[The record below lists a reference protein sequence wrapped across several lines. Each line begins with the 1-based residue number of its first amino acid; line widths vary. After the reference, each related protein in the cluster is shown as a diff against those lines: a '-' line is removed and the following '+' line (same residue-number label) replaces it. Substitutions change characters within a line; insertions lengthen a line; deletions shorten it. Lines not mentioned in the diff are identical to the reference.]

1 MYWNGENMIQ
11 ILTKKLKAHLY
22 RFEEYGGP
30 NQVHAYLICGTEK
43 ALMIDGLWLAE
54 GLLAEADKVLQTE
67 YEDYTQENRD
77 KKLEML
83 ITHGHEDHAGKGMEE
98 FLEAG
103 CVVYLSE
110 KDWPML
116 AEKYEDRKSQIT
128 FLTEDMC
135 GDFTD
140 SGVLVS
146 GGSMNLGS
154 ITVQIVKMPGHT
166 PGSLL
171 VWIPEW
177 NILLTSDAIGAG
189 VLWMQ
194 LPECRPLSEYEVQV
208 CRLLGFLENEK
219 ARTGT
224 EVKIYP
230 GHAQQ
235 IVTDGN
241 GGLKSVLAE
250 YGEQEILTYHY
261 VREVLELTRKIL
273 DNPQMG
279 QPKQIDYPGLEHIQ
293 VRSTGQRLLYDYCYN
308 MEKIGN
314 CSEATVPRGVLA

>member
-1 MYWNGENMIQ
+1 MIR
-11 ILTKKLKAHLY
+11 ILTKKLKDHFY

-54 GLLAEADKVLQTE
+54 GLLAEAEKVLQTE
-67 YEDYTQENRD
+67 YEDYTPQNRD

-116 AEKYEDRKSQIT
+116 AEKYKDRKPQIT
-128 FLTEDMC
+128 FLTEKMC
-135 GDFTD
+135 GGFTD
-140 SGVLVS
+140 SGQLVPGQA
-146 GGSMNLGS
+146 GGRMDLGS

-171 VWIPEW
+171 VWVPQW
-177 NILLTSDAIGAG
+177 NTLFTSDAIGAG

-194 LPECRPLSEYEVQV
+194 LPECRPLSEYEMQV
-208 CRLLGFLENEK
+208 RRLLAFLENEK
-219 ARTGT
+219 ARAGI

-235 IVTDGN
+235 ILPEAEKEQD
-241 GGLKSVLAE
+241 VLSYA
-250 YGEQEILTYHY
+250 Y
-261 VREVLELTRKIL
+261 VEEVLRLTEKIQ
-273 DNPQMG
+273 DNPQIG
-279 QPKQIDYPGLEHIQ
+279 QTKQIDYPGLEYVR
-293 VRSTGQRLLYDYCYN
+293 VRSVGERLLYDYCYD
-308 MEKIGN
+308 EKR
-314 CSEATVPRGVLA
+314 VR

>member
-1 MYWNGENMIQ
+1 MIR
-11 ILTKKLKAHLY
+11 ILTKKLKNHFY

-54 GLLAEADKVLQTE
+54 GLLAEAEKVLQTE
-67 YEDYTQENRD
+67 YEDYTPQNRD

-116 AEKYEDRKSQIT
+116 AEKYKDRKPQIT
-128 FLTEDMC
+128 FLTEKMC
-135 GDFTD
+135 DGFTD
-140 SGVLVS
+140 SGQLVPGQA
-146 GGSMNLGS
+146 GGRMDLGS

-171 VWIPEW
+171 VWVPEW
-177 NILLTSDAIGAG
+177 NALLTSDAIGAG

-194 LPECRPLSEYEVQV
+194 LPECRPLSEYEMQV
-208 CRLLGFLENEK
+208 RRLLAFLENEK
-219 ARTGT
+219 VRTGI

-235 IVTDGN
+235 ILPEAEKEQD
-241 GGLKSVLAE
+241 VLSYAYAE
-250 YGEQEILTYHY
+250 
-261 VREVLELTRKIL
+261 EVLRLTEKIQ
-273 DNPQMG
+273 DNPQIG
-279 QPKQIDYPGLEHIQ
+279 QTKQIDYPGLEYVR
-293 VRSTGQRLLYDYCYN
+293 VRSVGERLLYDYCYD
-308 MEKIGN
+308 EKH
-314 CSEATVPRGVLA
+314 VR

>member
-1 MYWNGENMIQ
+1 MIR
-11 ILTKKLKAHLY
+11 ILTKKLKDHFY

-43 ALMIDGLWLAE
+43 ALMIDGLWLAD
-54 GLLAEADKVLQTE
+54 GLLAETEKVLQTE
-67 YEDYTQENRD
+67 YEDYTPESRD

-103 CVVYLSE
+103 CVLYLSE

-116 AEKYEDRKSQIT
+116 AEKYKDRKLQIT
-128 FLTEDMC
+128 FLTEKMC
-135 GDFTD
+135 GGFTD
-140 SGVLVS
+140 LGELVS
-146 GGSMNLGS
+146 GQADGRMDLGS
-154 ITVQIVKMPGHT
+154 ITAQIVKMPGHT

-177 NILLTSDAIGAG
+177 NTLFTSDAIGAG

-194 LPECRPLSEYEVQV
+194 LPECRPLSEYEMQV
-208 CRLLGFLENEK
+208 RRLLAFLENEK
-219 ARTGT
+219 AQTGV
-224 EVKIYP
+224 EDKIYP

-235 IVTDGN
+235 IVTDGK
-241 GGLKSVLAE
+241 GISKDHLAE
-250 YGEQEILTYHY
+250 YGEQEILTYRY

-273 DNPQMG
+273 DNAQIG
-279 QPKQIDYPGLEHIQ
+279 QSKQIDYPGLEHIR
-293 VRSTGQRLLYDYCYN
+293 VRSVGERLLYDYCYD
-308 MEKIGN
+308 EDR
-314 CSEATVPRGVLA
+314 VR

>member
-1 MYWNGENMIQ
+1 MIR
-11 ILTKKLKAHLY
+11 ILTKKLKDHFY

-54 GLLAEADKVLQTE
+54 GLLAEAEKVLQTE
-67 YEDYTQENRD
+67 YEDYTPQNRD

-116 AEKYEDRKSQIT
+116 AEKYKDRKPQIT
-128 FLTEDMC
+128 FLTEKMRDS
-135 GDFTD
+135 FTD
-140 SGVLVS
+140 SGQLVPEQA
-146 GGSMNLGS
+146 GGRMHLGS

-171 VWIPEW
+171 VWVPQW
-177 NILLTSDAIGAG
+177 NTLFTSDAIGAG

-194 LPECRPLSEYEVQV
+194 LPECRPLSEYEMQV
-208 CRLLGFLENEK
+208 RRLLAFLENEK
-219 ARTGT
+219 ARTGIK
-224 EVKIYP
+224 VKIYP

-235 IVTDGN
+235 ILPEAEKEQD
-241 GGLKSVLAE
+241 VLSYA
-250 YGEQEILTYHY
+250 Y
-261 VREVLELTRKIL
+261 VEEVLRLTEKIQ
-273 DNPQMG
+273 DNPQIG
-279 QPKQIDYPGLEHIQ
+279 QTKQIDYPGLEYVR
-293 VRSTGQRLLYDYCYN
+293 VRSVGERLLYDYCYD
-308 MEKIGN
+308 EKR
-314 CSEATVPRGVLA
+314 VR

>member
-1 MYWNGENMIQ
+1 MIR
-11 ILTKKLKAHLY
+11 ILTKKLKDHFY

-54 GLLAEADKVLQTE
+54 GLLAEAEKVLRTE
-67 YEDYTQENRD
+67 YEDYTPQNRA

-110 KDWPML
+110 KDWLML
-116 AEKYEDRKSQIT
+116 AEKYKDRKPQIT
-128 FLTEDMC
+128 FLTEKMC
-135 GDFTD
+135 GGFTD
-140 SGVLVS
+140 SGQLVP
-146 GGSMNLGS
+146 GQEDGRMDFGS

-171 VWIPEW
+171 VWVPEW
-177 NILLTSDAIGAG
+177 NTLFTSDAIGAG

-194 LPECRPLSEYEVQV
+194 LPECRPLSEYEMQV
-208 CRLLGFLENEK
+208 RRLLVFLENEK
-219 ARTGT
+219 ARTGI

-235 IVTDGN
+235 IVADGN
-241 GGLKSVLAE
+241 GVSEDSLAE
-250 YGEQEILTYHY
+250 DGEQEILTYHY
-261 VREVLELTRKIL
+261 VREVLELTEKIQ
-273 DNPQMG
+273 DNPQIG
-279 QPKQIDYPGLEHIQ
+279 QTKQIDYPGLEHVR
-293 VRSTGQRLLYDYCYN
+293 VRSVGERLLYDYCYD
-308 MEKIGN
+308 EDR
-314 CSEATVPRGVLA
+314 AR

>member
-1 MYWNGENMIQ
+1 MIR
-11 ILTKKLKAHLY
+11 ILTKKMKDHFY

-54 GLLAEADKVLQTE
+54 GLLAEAEKVLQTE
-67 YEDYTQENRD
+67 YEDYTPQNRN

-83 ITHGHEDHAGKGMEE
+83 ITHGHEDHAGKGMKE

-116 AEKYEDRKSQIT
+116 AEKYKDRKPQIT
-128 FLTEDMC
+128 FFTEKMC
-135 GDFTD
+135 DGFTD
-140 SGVLVS
+140 SGQLVS
-146 GGSMNLGS
+146 GQEDGRMDLGS

-171 VWIPEW
+171 AWVPEW
-177 NILLTSDAIGAG
+177 DTLLTSDAIGAG

-194 LPECRPLSEYEVQV
+194 LPECRPLSEYEMQV
-208 CRLLGFLENEK
+208 RRLLAFLENEK
-219 ARTGT
+219 ARTGI
-224 EVKIYP
+224 EVEIYP

-235 IVTDGN
+235 ILPGTEKEQD
-241 GGLKSVLAE
+241 VLS
-250 YGEQEILTYHY
+250 Y
-261 VREVLELTRKIL
+261 VYIEEVLRLTEKIQ
-273 DNPQMG
+273 DNPQIG
-279 QPKQIDYPGLEHIQ
+279 QPKQIDYPGLEHIR
-293 VRSTGQRLLYDYCYN
+293 VRSVGERLLYDYCYD
-308 MEKIGN
+308 EDR
-314 CSEATVPRGVLA
+314 VR

>member
-1 MYWNGENMIQ
+1 MIR
-11 ILTKKLKAHLY
+11 ILTKKLKDHFY

-54 GLLAEADKVLQTE
+54 GLLAEAEKVLQTE
-67 YEDYTQENRD
+67 YEDYTPQNRD

-103 CVVYLSE
+103 CAVYLSE

-116 AEKYEDRKSQIT
+116 AEKYKDRKPQIT
-128 FLTEDMC
+128 FLTEKMC
-135 GDFTD
+135 GGFTD
-140 SGVLVS
+140 SGQLVPEQA
-146 GGSMNLGS
+146 GGRMHLGS

-171 VWIPEW
+171 IWVPQW
-177 NILLTSDAIGAG
+177 NTLFTSDAIGAG

-194 LPECRPLSEYEVQV
+194 LPECRPLSEYEMQV
-208 CRLLGFLENEK
+208 RRLLAFLENEK
-219 ARTGT
+219 ARIGI

-235 IVTDGN
+235 ILPEAEKEQD
-241 GGLKSVLAE
+241 VLSYA
-250 YGEQEILTYHY
+250 Y
-261 VREVLELTRKIL
+261 VEEVLRLTEKIQ
-273 DNPQMG
+273 DNSQIG
-279 QPKQIDYPGLEHIQ
+279 QTKQIDYPGLELVS
-293 VRSTGQRLLYDYCYN
+293 VRSVGERLLYDYCYD
-308 MEKIGN
+308 EKR
-314 CSEATVPRGVLA
+314 VR

>member
-1 MYWNGENMIQ
+1 MIR
-11 ILTKKLKAHLY
+11 ILTKKLKDHFY

-54 GLLAEADKVLQTE
+54 GLLAEAEKVLQTE
-67 YEDYTQENRD
+67 YEDYTPQNRD

-116 AEKYEDRKSQIT
+116 AEKYKDRKPQIT
-128 FLTEDMC
+128 FLTEKMC
-135 GDFTD
+135 DSFTD
-140 SGVLVS
+140 AGELVPGQE
-146 GGSMNLGS
+146 GGRMDLGS
-154 ITVQIVKMPGHT
+154 ITAQIVKMPGHT

-171 VWIPEW
+171 VWVPQW
-177 NILLTSDAIGAG
+177 NTLFTSDAIGAG

-194 LPECRPLSEYEVQV
+194 LPECRPLSEYEMQV
-208 CRLLGFLENEK
+208 RRLLVFLENEK
-219 ARTGT
+219 ARTGI

-235 IVTDGN
+235 ILPEAEKEQD
-241 GGLKSVLAE
+241 VLSYA
-250 YGEQEILTYHY
+250 Y
-261 VREVLELTRKIL
+261 VEEVLRLTEKIQ
-273 DNPQMG
+273 DNPQIG
-279 QPKQIDYPGLEHIQ
+279 QTKQIDYPGLEHVS
-293 VRSTGQRLLYDYCYN
+293 VRSVGERLLDDYCYD
-308 MEKIGN
+308 EDR
-314 CSEATVPRGVLA
+314 VR